1 MTISKKSAFLVW
13 LAIVLSCSPLGQYQA
28 DVRGWEDD
36 IQRLE
41 RLDRTRSYAA
51 ESILFVGSS
60 SIRLWSAIEQD
71 MAPYPVIQRGY
82 GGAKFSD
89 VAWYAERLIYPH
101 RFRAL
106 VLFVANDIAGSPK
119 DKSPQQVASLFA
131 RVVKTVRARYPDT
144 PVFYIEV
151 TPTPSRW
158 AVWPQASRANRM
170 IRRLCDSEPHL
181 HFIAT
186 SDQFLDDNGLPRA
199 ELFREDRLHLNRDGY
214 RLWSRIIKAALD
226 RVLKPHG
233 QG

>member
-1 MTISKKSAFLVW
+1 MKIKIKIALLVS
-13 LAIVLSCSPLGQYQA
+13 LAIALSCSPLGQYKA

-36 IQRLE
+36 IQQLE
-41 RLDRTRSYAA
+41 QLDRTHNYPA

-60 SIRLWSAIEQD
+60 SIRLWSTIEQD

-106 VLFVANDIAGSPK
+106 ILFVANDIAGSPR
-119 DKSPQQVASLFA
+119 DKSPKEVASLFS

-158 AVWPQASRANRM
+158 PVWPQASRANRL
-170 IRRLCDSEPHL
+170 IRRLCGSEPHL

-186 SDQFLDDNGLPRA
+186 SDHFLDNNGLPRA
-199 ELFREDRLHLNRDGY
+199 ELFRDDRLHLNRDGY
-214 RLWSRIIKAALD
+214 RLWSRIIKASLD
-226 RVLKPHG
+226 RVLQPRG